1 MQEGCQPFQADRS
14 PMGLKKSKY
23 RDPFFPEYS
32 FADGVNIL
40 VILDII
46 FARMGD
52 KVMKDAYARAGVDI
66 SAKDRAVARI
76 SELVKSTLRPEVLS
90 GVGFFGGMYEFKG
103 YKNPVLVSSIDQVGT
118 KTKLANALN
127 KHDTVGID
135 IVSHCV
141 NDIFT
146 CGAEPIFFLDY
157 IGLGKMVPEKV
168 ASIVEGLTRACKD
181 VGCALI
187 GGETGEMAG
196 LYATKDD
203 YDLVGFIIGVV
214 EKDKIIKGQS
224 IKVGDVVLGMLSNGL
239 HTNGY
244 SLARK
249 IFGETREALQ
259 KKYDELGRTVG
270 EALLEPHTC
279 YYNQLKPL
287 LPYIKGMAHITG
299 GGLVDNVPR
308 TLPDG
313 LGVRFD
319 STKWDV
325 PPIFPLIQRLG
336 DVDRDEMYHVFNMGV
351 GMAVIC
357 DPEEVSRITKQ
368 LSEIRVIGEVVKQVG
383 ESRVFI
389 E

>member
-1 MQEGCQPFQADRS
+1 
-14 PMGLKKSKY
+14 
-23 RDPFFPEYS
+23 
-32 FADGVNIL
+32 
-40 VILDII
+40 
-46 FARMGD
+46 
-52 KVMKDAYARAGVDI
+52 MKDAYARAGVDI
-66 SAKDRAVARI
+66 SAKDRAVERI
-76 SELVKSTLRPEVLS
+76 SQLVKSTLRPEVLS

-103 YKNPVLVSSIDQVGT
+103 YNNPVLISSIDQVGT

-157 IGLGKMVPEKV
+157 IGLGKMIPEKV

-196 LYATKDD
+196 LYATPDD

-214 EKDKIIKGQS
+214 EKDRIIKGQS
-224 IKVGDVVLGMLSNGL
+224 IAVGDAVLGLPSNGL

-249 IFGETREALQ
+249 IFGETREALN
-259 KKYDELGRTVG
+259 KRYDELDRTVG
-270 EALLEPHTC
+270 EALLEPHIC
-279 YYNQLKPL
+279 YYNRLKPL
-287 LPYIKGMAHITG
+287 LNHIKGMAHITG
-299 GGLVDNVPR
+299 GGLIDNVPR

-313 LGVRFD
+313 LAVRFD

-325 PPIFPLIQRLG
+325 PPVFTLIQRLG
-336 DVDRDEMYHVFNMGV
+336 NVDRDEMYHVFNMGI
-351 GMAVIC
+351 GMVVMC
-357 DPEEVSRITKQ
+357 PPGDVSRFTAQIP
-368 LSEIRVIGEVVKQVG
+368 EIKIVGEVQNQAG
-383 ESRVFI
+383 ESRVI
-389 E
+389 ID